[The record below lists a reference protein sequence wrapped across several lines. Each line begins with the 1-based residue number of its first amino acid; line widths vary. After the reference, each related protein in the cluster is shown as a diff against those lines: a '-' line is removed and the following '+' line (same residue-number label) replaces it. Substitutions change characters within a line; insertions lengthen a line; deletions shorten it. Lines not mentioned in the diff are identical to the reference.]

1 MKKRIILPICIIIL
15 VSVFAICGVVFGGI
29 LPQEEPQQTDPWAD
43 YKCITVADAL
53 QLCEQFVEAPST
65 ERYYIRATIKSIDN
79 ETYGQMTIEDATGS
93 IMVYGSSNGDGSV
106 RYDAMTDKPVAGDE
120 ILLYGTLQNYKGD
133 TKEVQNGWIVDF
145 ISKNQSQKPAQ
156 LPADGSELT
165 IAEILAL
172 PLADAQITEGRY
184 YVRGTVVSVTNAQYG
199 AMTITD
205 GKDTISV
212 YGSYS
217 ADGAIGYAN
226 MEKKPVKGDEV
237 LLYATVKN
245 FKGTMELNSA
255 WIREFTTPVFDETAY
270 TPMSVDNARKAAAGT
285 KIKVSGV
292 VAQITYA
299 NGMVPS
305 GVILVDSTG
314 SIYVYDGDLAARVSI
329 GNTISLCAS
338 KTYWILETEQTNAN
352 KFGYKGCNQLENAR
366 LLTNDEGNTAFDKSW
381 IETTTVK
388 AIMDTA
394 VTEDITTKIFKV
406 TAQIKRADGNGFVNY
421 YINDLDGKTG
431 TYTYTQCNGSDFS
444 WLDAFDGKIC
454 TVYVMALNAK
464 SSASGCNWRFL
475 PVAVVDEGFNPNSVN
490 FAENAVKYYGVTQFL
505 SVYTGNPAL
514 ELVTSANNELLGYT
528 GAKLSY
534 TSSDSSVISIKNNV
548 MNCLKSGTVTITVTA
563 KHKGVTYSEKVTIQV
578 KMGQTDT
585 QYISVVDA
593 IAAQLN
599 SKVTVK
605 GIVGP
610 SLVNQDGFYLIDETG
625 IIAILTDKATLET
638 LEPGYEVV
646 LEGTRY
652 FKSKS
657 GGNWGNTCISEAKVV
672 VNNYGSHDYST
683 ASFDGVLTLEQFL
696 ALDVNTDYTTSVF
709 TVTATVEVVE
719 TAYYTNIKIVDGGKS
734 INLYCS
740 SAAQYK
746 WLQAYAG
753 QTITMEIAPCNWSS
767 KDTYPGCVLAVIHAD
782 GTKTINTLN
791 FN

>member
-1 MKKRIILPICIIIL
+1 M
-15 VSVFAICGVVFGGI
+15 
-29 LPQEEPQQTDPWAD
+29 
-43 YKCITVADAL
+43 
-53 QLCEQFVEAPST
+53 CEQFVEAPST
-65 ERYYIRATIKSIDN
+65 ERYYIRATIKSVDN
-79 ETYGQMTIEDATGS
+79 ETYGQMTVEDSTGS
-93 IMVYGSSNGDGSV
+93 IMVYGSSNADGSV
-106 RYDAMTDKPVAGDE
+106 RYDGMTDKPDAGDE
-120 ILLYGTLQNYKGD
+120 VLLYGTLQNYKGN
-133 TKEVQNGWIVDF
+133 TKEVQNGWIIDF
-145 ISKNQSQKPAQ
+145 ISKGQSQKPAQ

-184 YVRGTVVSVTNAQYG
+184 FIRGTVQSVTNAQYG
-199 AMTITD
+199 AMIITD

-212 YGSYS
+212 YGSYN
-217 ADGAIGYAN
+217 ADGTIGYAN

-245 FKGTMELNSA
+245 FKGTIELNSA

-270 TPMSVDNARKAAAGT
+270 TAMSVADARKADTGA
-285 KIKVSGV
+285 KIKVTGV

-299 NGMVPS
+299 NGKVPS

-314 SIYVYDGDLAARVSI
+314 SIYIYDGDLAARVNI
-329 GNTISLCAS
+329 GNTIEVCAS
-338 KTYWILETEQTNAN
+338 KTYWVLETEQSNAD
-352 KFGYKGCNQLENAR
+352 KFGYKGCNQLEDAR
-366 LLTNDEGNTAFDKSW
+366 LLTNDEGSSAFDKSW

-431 TYTYTQCNGSDFS
+431 TYTYTQCNGSDFG

-454 TVYVMALNAK
+454 SVYVMALNAK

-475 PVAVVDEGFNPNSVN
+475 PVAVVDEGFNPNTVN

-505 SVYTGNPAL
+505 SLYTGNPAL
-514 ELVTSANNELLGYT
+514 KLETSVNNELLGYT

-534 TSSDSSVISIKNNV
+534 ASSNPSIISIKNNV
-548 MNCLKSGTVTITVTA
+548 MNCHKTGTVTITVTA
-563 KHKGVTYSEKVTIQV
+563 KHKGVTYSQDITIQV
-578 KMGQTDT
+578 QMGQTDAQHIT
-585 QYISVVDA
+585 VADA
-593 IAAQLN
+593 IAAKLD

-625 IIAILTDKATLET
+625 VIAILTDRAILET
-638 LEPGYEVV
+638 LEPGYEVI

-672 VNNYGSHDYST
+672 ANNYGSHKYAT
-683 ASFDGVLTLEQFL
+683 ASFDGALTVEQFL

-767 KDTYPGCVLAVIHAD
+767 KGTYPGCVLAVVHAD

>member
-29 LPQEEPQQTDPWAD
+29 LPQEVPQQTDPWAD

-133 TKEVQNGWIVDF
+133 TKEVQNGWIIDF

-421 YINDLDGKTG
+421 YINDLDDKTG

-454 TVYVMALNAK
+454 TIYVMALNAK

-514 ELVTSANNELLGYT
+514 ELVTSVNNELLGYT

-534 TSSDSSVISIKNNV
+534 TSSDSSVISIKNNA

-585 QYISVVDA
+585 QYISVTDA

-625 IIAILTDKATLET
+625 VIAILTDKATLET